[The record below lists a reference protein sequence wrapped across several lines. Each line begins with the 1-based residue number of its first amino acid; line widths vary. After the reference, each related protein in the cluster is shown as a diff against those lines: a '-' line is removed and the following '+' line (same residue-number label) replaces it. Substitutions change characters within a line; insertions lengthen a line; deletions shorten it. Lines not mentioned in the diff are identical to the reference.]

1 MDEGVGGRLEAGGH
15 LAVLRPHGP
24 CLLCLSGYD
33 PGQVGVE
40 LDPAL
45 AAARRTAGYRVDD
58 PDAATPS
65 VVFLNQVLAGHAL
78 AELVN
83 LLSPWRPPVAYLL
96 VDLVGSTTSVLA
108 AERNAD
114 CPACGPCSPRALS
127 DAAGAPE
134 FRAPVT
140 ALPPADAAPE
150 A

>member
-1 MDEGVGGRLEAGGH
+1 
-15 LAVLRPHGP
+15 
-24 CLLCLSGYD
+24 
-33 PGQVGVE
+33 
-40 LDPAL
+40 
-45 AAARRTAGYRVDD
+45 
-58 PDAATPS
+58 

-83 LLSPWRPPVAYLL
+83 LLSPWRPPMAYLL

-134 FRAPVT
+134 FRTPVT

-150 A
+150 T